1 MARTDNGSYIVLY
14 GMGGPGG
21 AMSTLAKLGWPIQI
35 AIFLLLFFLLPHGP
49 YRVFMMLGYILVS
62 AILVRYLRRA
72 YA

>member
-1 MARTDNGSYIVLY
+1 
-14 GMGGPGG
+14 
-21 AMSTLAKLGWPIQI
+21 MSTLAKLGWPIQI

-49 YRVFMMLGYILVS
+49 YRVFMMFGYILVS